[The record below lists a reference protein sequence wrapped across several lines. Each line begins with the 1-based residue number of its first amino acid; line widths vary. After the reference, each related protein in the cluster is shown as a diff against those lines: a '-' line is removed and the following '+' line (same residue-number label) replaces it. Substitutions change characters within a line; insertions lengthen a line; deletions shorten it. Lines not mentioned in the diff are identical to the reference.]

1 MSEWTK
7 GYALTQPFEAVYD
20 HVNELQEDNA
30 DLRACNAELLA
41 AIKKA
46 RALCED
52 TGSEGGDSAY
62 EILLE
67 ATEFAEERG
76 RT

>member
-41 AIKKA
+41 ACKAA
-46 RALCED
+46 RAAMTMQSTLYQD
-52 TGSEGGDSAY
+52 TVCMELDAAIAKG
-62 EILLE
+62 
-67 ATEFAEERG
+67 EE
-76 RT
+76 